1 MKVQGRFSRM
11 AQMAAA
17 TAALASVFAFPAKA
31 QQLPASPTYVDLI
44 EMSRAANIVAR
55 IAIEEQIT
63 VPPER
68 APDVAP
74 GQVRLYIEALTQA
87 LLGGSVPVGESLVF
101 LVDQPLDFEGDAPD
115 IEEMSFLVFARAVPG
130 RPGEI
135 QLVGGNSFLPDTPR
149 IEQRIRMVLT
159 QLATETMPPQVTGV
173 REVIS
178 VPGNLAGES
187 ETQIFLE
194 TQGGAPVSLNVLRRP
209 GMRPQWG
216 VSWTEIVDQA
226 ARPPEPETLQWYS
239 LACFLPERL
248 PDESFL
254 QADRDSQARARE
266 DYGLIQDQLGPC
278 ARSR

>member
-1 MKVQGRFSRM
+1 MNVPGRFSR
-11 AQMAAA
+11 
-17 TAALASVFAFPAKA
+17 TAMIAFAGLALSVSPA
-31 QQLPASPTYVDLI
+31 LPARAQTASAQPTYVDLI

-55 IAIEEQIT
+55 IVIEEQIT

-68 APDVAP
+68 APGVPP
-74 GQVRLYIEALTQA
+74 GQVRLYVEALTQA

-101 LVDQPLDFEGDAPD
+101 LVDQPHDIEGDAPD
-115 IEEMSFLVFARAVPG
+115 IEELSFLVFASAVPG

-135 QLVGGNSFLPDTPR
+135 QLVGGRSFLPDTPEL
-149 IEQRIRMVLT
+149 EQRIRMVLT
-159 QLATETMPPQVTGV
+159 QLASETMPPQVTGV

-178 VPGNLAGES
+178 VPGNLVGES

-209 GMRPQWG
+209 GQRPQWG

-226 ARPPEPETLQWYS
+226 ARPPRPETLQWYS

-248 PDESFL
+248 PEESFL
-254 QADRDSQARARE
+254 QSDRESRVRASE
-266 DYGLIQDQLGPC
+266 DYAVILEQLGPC